1 MISYTYILDSFLE
14 DACIKASN
22 VTNYNMNGYVVYK

>member
-1 MISYTYILDSFLE
+1 MISYTHILDSFLE